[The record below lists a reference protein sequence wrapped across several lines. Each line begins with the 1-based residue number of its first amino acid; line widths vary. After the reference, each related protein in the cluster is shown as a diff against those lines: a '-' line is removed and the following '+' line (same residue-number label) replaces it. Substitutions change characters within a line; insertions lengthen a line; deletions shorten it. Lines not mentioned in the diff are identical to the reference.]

1 MTRGSTP
8 LRRLVLILLAL
19 SVLSAGAALT
29 VAPAQATPPRFANLN
44 PGGQADLRE
53 RVPVNV
59 VFVGYDRD
67 DVDVARMRAGLA
79 NAYEPV
85 VRSRL
90 WYGNVEKLGIR
101 YSYDYDV
108 TFASRAYENRFFGR
122 LKKIAKKAP
131 VTDVQAAYN
140 DQAGNAVE
148 VTENYEIP
156 APAVERYLAD
166 HAPRGVNTRRNTV
179 YLINWY
185 GRSDF
190 RFHVYTKTNEPDP
203 DTGYNFGAERS
214 SRKITAWGG
223 TTARDEENGL
233 GSTRRV
239 WFHDISAGPELFAG
253 SWNVDDADLDGD
265 GAADYRIPPIW
276 EYGRYRPA
284 RALSGDLAKLVR
296 YVALNLLMTTSPIY
310 PAELPTPEPPRSI
323 NLDVNTYEG
332 WAGVDASKTYIDR
345 RLLTSELRELLRFNR
360 LSYDNQ
366 DLPFRGQARRCYEA
380 LIANVSCYPQLGY
393 PPFANLFL
401 QNTFQLRRTQDD
413 RGRVDYELPIFA
425 YATGTNDP
433 VPLGFADDNYR
444 DGTQSYVFAFVS
456 PGIVESGYGLTTT
469 LIHEVGH
476 HVGLSHPHD
485 GYDSASG
492 QDYGTTGAY
501 YFSWLGDYSNSM
513 MSYIDL
519 NWDFSQFD
527 ADNLRRFQTA
537 AYVEATNRLAAAALA
552 GPRPERATAL
562 LQAADRAVGRAEAA
576 FRGHRYVAAQAA
588 ALEAY
593 YLARRAAERAGVD
606 VVAAEA
612 PVRTEIARARAVRT
626 QPGGQTTDWLTKGP
640 RNAG

>member
-1 MTRGSTP
+1 M
-8 LRRLVLILLAL
+8 RRLVLILLAL
-19 SVLSAGAALT
+19 SVLCAGAALT
-29 VAPAQATPPRFANLN
+29 VAPAQAAPPRFANLN

-59 VFVGYDRD
+59 VLVGYDRD
-67 DVDVARMRAGLA
+67 DVNVARMRAGLA

-90 WYGNVEKLGIR
+90 WYGTTEKLGIR
-101 YSYDYDV
+101 YTYDYDV
-108 TFASRAYENRFFGR
+108 TFAGRAYENKFFNR
-122 LKKIAKKAP
+122 LKKLAKKAP
-131 VTDVQAAYN
+131 VTDVQALYN
-140 DQAGNAVE
+140 EQDDNAVE
-148 VTENYEIP
+148 VTDNYEIP

-166 HAPRGVNTRRNTV
+166 NAPRGVNTRRNTV

-265 GAADYRIPPIW
+265 GTADYRIPPIW
-276 EYGRYRPA
+276 EYGHYRPA

-296 YVALNLLMTTSPIY
+296 YVALNLLMTTSPLY
-310 PAELPTPEPPRSI
+310 PTELPTPEPPRSI
-323 NLDVNTYEG
+323 NLDVNIYEG
-332 WAGVDASKTYIDR
+332 WSGVDASRTYIDR
-345 RLLTSELRELLRFNR
+345 RLFRSELAELLRFNR
-360 LSYDNQ
+360 LSADYQ
-366 DLPFRGQARRCYEA
+366 DLPFTGEARRCYEA
-380 LIANVSCYPQLGY
+380 LVADVSCYPQLGY

-401 QNTFQLRRTQDD
+401 QNTFELRRTQDD
-413 RGRVDYELPIFA
+413 QGRVDYELPIFA
-425 YATGTNDP
+425 YAVGDETAP
-433 VPLGFADDNYR
+433 ALGFADDNYV

-476 HVGLSHPHD
+476 HIGLSHPHD

-492 QDYGTTGAY
+492 VDYEPSGAY
-501 YFSWLGDYSNSM
+501 YFAWLGDYNNSM

-527 ADNLRRFQTA
+527 LDNLRRFQTA
-537 AYVEATNRLAAAALA
+537 TYVEATNRLAAAALA
-552 GPRPERATAL
+552 GPRPARATAP
-562 LQAADRAVGRAEAA
+562 LQAADRAVGRSEAA
-576 FRGHRYVAAQAA
+576 FRGHRYGAAQAA

-593 YLARRAAERAGVD
+593 YLARRAAVRAGVD
-606 VVAAEA
+606 VAAAEA
-612 PVRTEIARARAVRT
+612 PVRTEIAKTRAARTSVGSQAV
-626 QPGGQTTDWLTKGP
+626 DSLTKGP
-640 RNAG
+640 RNAR